1 MEIEELKRLGNE
13 LKAIENH
20 FSKYPKDFNQYK
32 NINKDASAYFYE
44 NKFNG
49 DVNYIAARTH
59 EVNFSS
65 SKKSE
70 FDSYNKMTI
79 LNIKFSALFWSL
91 FDDYINENAED
102 IFKYIAKGY
111 RTYFEKE
118 YKKSKESMDNL
129 TSLKEEI
136 E

>member
-1 MEIEELKRLGNE
+1 
-13 LKAIENH
+13 
-20 FSKYPKDFNQYK
+20 
-32 NINKDASAYFYE
+32 
-44 NKFNG
+44 
-49 DVNYIAARTH
+49 
-59 EVNFSS
+59 
-65 SKKSE
+65 
-70 FDSYNKMTI
+70 MTI

-129 TSLKEEI
+129 TSLKEGI
-136 E
+136 G